1 MSINNSLIST
11 LAKAETAIAEAQD
24 RSKSS
29 SASPFMNT
37 ALENLKHATTELTN
51 VMKKVS
57 ENLLRIFILFSFIL
71 FSSLLFRHLYITFFL
86 VGFWSL
92 GDNEHRETER
102 GDRGW
107 GCQGTEE
114 GFQILLQA
122 KKRRKLNIAQSSEYA
137 NSSAFSC
144 KVFLLKYNFEDEQ
157 CSVRG

>member
-29 SASPFMNT
+29 SASPFINT

-57 ENLLRIFILFSFIL
+57 ENLLRIFILYGR
-71 FSSLLFRHLYITFFL
+71 LLFRHSYITFFL